1 MSPALVGGS
10 LLLSHWGNQSVAV
23 SVWVFVC
30 VFVSICMSVSMQL
43 SLHLYIISLSVDS
56 CIHVCISPVSSVSLE
71 NLIDTM
77 SESQSITQH
86 YVQPR
91 RGPGGEAW
99 PRSGWLI
106 RLMTVVGHEGVK
118 GLAQERQAGNQAY
131 SYCLTLTSLRGL
143 TGYGAKSRTPQ
154 LTSL

>member
-1 MSPALVGGS
+1 
-10 LLLSHWGNQSVAV
+10 
-23 SVWVFVC
+23 
-30 VFVSICMSVSMQL
+30 MQL